1 MKTIELTEDE
11 IRIVDTCIENYID
24 SLRHALPNDDFNGL
38 KNARHKL
45 FMSLMDS
52 PVSGD
57 TKFIEDGKQHQ
68 FLRDE
73 LIKVRNSC
81 LGPVIFDAEGAVLLS
96 HTIRW
101 LSFKIEGKPYEQP
114 TD

>member
-1 MKTIELTEDE
+1 VTPIELTEDE
-11 IRIVDTCIENYID
+11 VRDIIMVIEDFESTIKVGNKY
-24 SLRHALPNDDFNGL
+24 PNL
-38 KNARHKL
+38 QNARHKL
-45 FMSLMDS
+45 HKLYMSLMEKQV
-52 PVSGD
+52 PAD
-57 TKFIEDGKQHQ
+57 TKFIEDGKEYQ

-81 LGPVIFDAEGAVLLS
+81 LGLTVFDADGAIILS

-101 LSFKIEGKPYEQP
+101 LSFKIEGKPYERT